1 MTVSDH
7 FKKILCVRVSCHC
20 AGVVIDNYLWETEDQ
35 GYVEIWLMLYSWSLL
50 ACSIFYI
57 IFLLICSTWIP
68 GIFFHS
74 RCHFLHQRVF
84 QICCLKDGQ
93 YQQLEVSNAFH
104 RIHFPK
110 KHILMFVLPF
120 FWPFCGKKI
129 QTIYGKNV
137 VYMKSN
143 TLQPLILMLNISSWS
158 LCLPRG

>member
-1 MTVSDH
+1 MFYWNDWYGH
-7 FKKILCVRVSCHC
+7 FLLNLINRKWLYQIISKVFC
-20 AGVVIDNYLWETEDQ
+20 AEEFLVIVQVCKVIDNYLWETEDQ

-74 RCHFLHQRVF
+74 RCHFLRQRVF

-110 KHILMFVLPF
+110 THILMFV
-120 FWPFCGKKI
+120 
-129 QTIYGKNV
+129 
-137 VYMKSN
+137 
-143 TLQPLILMLNISSWS
+143 
-158 LCLPRG
+158 